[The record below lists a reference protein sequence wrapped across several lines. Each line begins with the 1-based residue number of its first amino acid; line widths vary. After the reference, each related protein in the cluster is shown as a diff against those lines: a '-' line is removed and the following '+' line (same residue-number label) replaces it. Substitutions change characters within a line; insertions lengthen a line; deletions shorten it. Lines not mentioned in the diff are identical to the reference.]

1 MAIGKEIDKFVSTF
15 LATYKTMGEED
26 RAERKLKLAEQ
37 NAKGMSPEEFAKY
50 IQSFSAGGGGGGGNG
65 KGGNGGG
72 TGKAAPSTEVE
83 TYVREAAGKRGIDPD
98 VAVRVFKAESG
109 LNINAKNLTSKE
121 QSYGVAQLNMKG
133 GLGVEAAR
141 QGIDVRDPS
150 TWRRQIDFSLDV
162 VKKDGWR
169 QWYGARN
176 VGIARWQ
183 GIDPNFKPPEGS
195 QQRPATAKTPAPQEA
210 AVPLPPT
217 RPENPAPAE
226 AKAEASAPSAAPPA
240 TAPAALPTM
249 TLQPLPRTSSNDT
262 EPANEQ
268 TAQAE
273 PDADQALPMDDTQ
286 YAAAGGMIE
295 PSHDEAL
302 GAALHDVQSSIG
314 SSNAAL
320 PGSDPEHAQRV
331 QAFHNDA
338 GAVSPEAYDALMKAV
353 NPDGM
358 NANAVRDAMNK
369 IYGFYA
375 SKGDRAAASK
385 AAGGVL
391 QAARARSREY
401 GKMAGDALQQR
412 NYPLAARALMA
423 SYNEMPDGKRITAE
437 VNEQGEGRAV
447 VYDNDTDKPVEQ
459 FPLNPK
465 VLGMA
470 TMRAMAGGDFYYML
484 AQQTAPRSRGRS
496 PVNAG

>member
-1 MAIGKEIDKFVSTF
+1 M
-15 LATYKTMGEED
+15 
-26 RAERKLKLAEQ
+26 
-37 NAKGMSPEEFAKY
+37 
-50 IQSFSAGGGGGGGNG
+50 
-65 KGGNGGG
+65 
-72 TGKAAPSTEVE
+72 
-83 TYVREAAGKRGIDPD
+83 
-98 VAVRVFKAESG
+98 
-109 LNINAKNLTSKE
+109 
-121 QSYGVAQLNMKG
+121 
-133 GLGVEAAR
+133 
-141 QGIDVRDPS
+141 
-150 TWRRQIDFSLDV
+150 
-162 VKKDGWR
+162 
-169 QWYGARN
+169 
-176 VGIARWQ
+176 
-183 GIDPNFKPPEGS
+183 
-195 QQRPATAKTPAPQEA
+195 
-210 AVPLPPT
+210 
-217 RPENPAPAE
+217 
-226 AKAEASAPSAAPPA
+226 
-240 TAPAALPTM
+240 
-249 TLQPLPRTSSNDT
+249 
-262 EPANEQ
+262 
-268 TAQAE
+268 
-273 PDADQALPMDDTQ
+273 
-286 YAAAGGMIE
+286 
-295 PSHDEAL
+295 
-302 GAALHDVQSSIG
+302 QSSIG

-470 TMRAMAGGDFYYML
+470 TMRAMAGGERVFEVLDTPPRIQDRPDAIELDHVEGRVDFDHVSFHYVEGVPIL
-484 AQQTAPRSRGRS
+484 RDIDLHVAPGETIAFVGHTGAGKTTITSLVSRGYEVTGGAIRIDGHDLRDIKRRYARA
-496 PVNAG
+496 P

>member
-1 MAIGKEIDKFVSTF
+1 MLFRSQANKRNVNDWKSQYDFV
-15 LATYKTMGEED
+15 LDRLNGPYKNVLEAMRKAGNPGASAD
-26 RAERKLKLAEQ
+26 AFMRGYERPSIPHLGRRQ
-37 NAKGMSPEEFAKY
+37 GFAA
-50 IQSFSAGGGGGGGNG
+50 QAFDMFG
-65 KGGNGGG
+65 KGRAATTATETNDNLLGPVSQPE
-72 TGKAAPSTEVE
+72 AAP
-83 TYVREAAGKRGIDPD
+83 R
-98 VAVRVFKAESG
+98 
-109 LNINAKNLTSKE
+109 
-121 QSYGVAQLNMKG
+121 
-133 GLGVEAAR
+133 
-141 QGIDVRDPS
+141 
-150 TWRRQIDFSLDV
+150 
-162 VKKDGWR
+162 
-169 QWYGARN
+169 
-176 VGIARWQ
+176 
-183 GIDPNFKPPEGS
+183 
-195 QQRPATAKTPAPQEA
+195 
-210 AVPLPPT
+210 AVPLPPK
-217 RPENPAPAE
+217 RPKDALPAAKETPVEPE
-226 AKAEASAPSAAPPA
+226 APPAAPPA